1 MQEGV
6 SAVGDEARCLNG
18 SFIAR
23 CKKEGAQ
30 WEERIKTKSNP
41 GMGRCQKG
49 EAQKKTKDLPPEI
62 DQGL

>member
-1 MQEGV
+1 MQEGA
-6 SAVGDEARCLNG
+6 STVGDEARCLNG

-41 GMGRCQKG
+41 GMGRCQKV
-49 EAQKKTKDLPPEI
+49 EAQ
-62 DQGL
+62 